1 MGALP
6 ERGIFF
12 GAGLALLICL
22 FSFCASLVVSYHMRS
37 AEISG
42 LRETMLR
49 HVLDSLPIG
58 VWVRSRKGQTIFVNE
73 RWADFSAMK
82 AEQILESSSTAAPV
96 DLGEGWE
103 VELEEVLRSDGDVA
117 RYRSIELTDGGGQ
130 GHSLNLLSLK
140 LYIDHLDDFGTL
152 SLLVDE
158 TAIRVRDQ
166 WVEESGYNLKL
177 ALDNAQMGFWD
188 EDLTTGKAICDPNW
202 FRLIGMGYD
211 ASINPVKLWEE
222 HLHPDDKRRVRA
234 EYDEYYEEAGGIF
247 KTDYRIRKADGSYIW
262 VQDRVRITE
271 FTSDGSPKRVTG
283 TMQDISDRKQ
293 TEIDL
298 NQAKENAE
306 VANAAKSHLNWRSV
320 RRSPTMRWVICSDCG
335 RWCKIYWPMRWEGG
349 SGSKVR
355 RNRGPSSAS

>member
-1 MGALP
+1 M
-6 ERGIFF
+6 
-12 GAGLALLICL
+12 
-22 FSFCASLVVSYHMRS
+22 
-37 AEISG
+37 
-42 LRETMLR
+42 
-49 HVLDSLPIG
+49 
-58 VWVRSRKGQTIFVNE
+58 
-73 RWADFSAMK
+73 
-82 AEQILESSSTAAPV
+82 
-96 DLGEGWE
+96 
-103 VELEEVLRSDGDVA
+103 LRSDGDVA

-166 WVEESGYNLKL
+166 WVEESRYNLKL

-306 VANAAKSHLNWRSV
+306 VANAAKSHFIAAISHEIRTPLNAIIGLS
-320 RRSPTMRWVICSDCG
+320 SFLT
-335 RWCKIYWPMRWEGG
+335 EGG
-349 SGSKVR
+349 AGRGAAGSCGDSTLQWQESADARQRPSRLLKDR
-355 RNRGPSSAS
+355 SRTLGFGGAGISCSSLLRGLCETLQSACEQKRGVT